1 MKDHLQVHSKPAL
14 DVVLA
19 FVGFVACIA
28 YALFLV

>member
-1 MKDHLQVHSKPAL
+1 MKDDLDVHSKPAL

-28 YALFLV
+28 YALFFV

>member
-1 MKDHLQVHSKPAL
+1 MKNDLDLQSKPAL

-19 FVGFVACIA
+19 FVGFIACIA